1 MGVSANDNRCNKR
14 DSVGHGL
21 VDGSVGGGPEGRATA
36 PEVFKALNEVVPQLF
51 NLKSSDDCTLSRT
64 FTSDLRDV
72 ESTRD
77 PKHVVVPQRE
87 RLNARRP
94 AWGDERPG
102 RQFPRFVRSSQRS
115 P

>member
-1 MGVSANDNRCNKR
+1 MGPFGANQTDASERYYP
-14 DSVGHGL
+14 V
-21 VDGSVGGGPEGRATA
+21 PA

-51 NLKSSDDCTLSRT
+51 NLKSSDDFTLSCT
-64 FTSDLRDV
+64 FTSDPRGV

-94 AWGDERPG
+94 ARGDERPG
-102 RQFPRFVRSSQRS
+102 RQFRGSCVRHSDH
-115 P
+115 